1 MRSHPYICLKP
12 MEHFIVSAR
21 KHRPTQFDEVVGQ
34 RTITATLENAIAN
47 DHLAQALLFT
57 GPRGVGKTTCARILA
72 KKINETSSDQT
83 DEDFAF
89 NIFELDAASN
99 NSVDDIRE
107 LIDQVRVPPQVGNYK
122 VYIIDEVHML
132 STAAFNAFLKTLE
145 EPPKHAIFILAT
157 TEKHKI
163 IPTILSRCQIFDFK
177 RISVLDIKNHL
188 QSIAVKEGITADD
201 DALHIIAQ
209 KADGALRD
217 ALSAFDR
224 VVGFSGN
231 HLTREAVAENLN
243 VLDYT
248 YYFEITHLLL
258 LNDIP
263 NAFLAYNTILN
274 KGYDGHQFIRGL
286 ASHFRDLLV
295 AQHATTINL
304 LEVGDNVKEM
314 YLKQSKMASLA
325 FLKQAIAIANAC
337 DLSYKNSQN
346 QRLLVELSLLELASI
361 TANEEKKTPIE
372 RVTLSPESV
381 ARSSETPV
389 FPEVNQQ
396 ENKVED
402 LNVTKE
408 ETQSYK
414 ESKSESSSKK
424 IISSTSEIAKPIE
437 LESKALNN
445 SIEEIVTNTETIDSQ
460 AAVRSEEATP
470 TTSND
475 QIITPDSPVTI
486 EPEEISPTASNDKNE
501 TPNTEV
507 TTEPKVN
514 EDSPAEVVRKEPEK
528 PKRRKVS
535 ALSLSSVEKKQELQR
550 EADAKQP
557 VYKEMPKEPFTQE
570 DFEKAWK
577 EYGEIVSKKR
587 QHNLF
592 SHLNMTM
599 PTVSGSIAHVEYPNN
614 TIKIE
619 VERDG
624 GNFLKFIREKLQ
636 NYDFNL
642 EITVNDVV
650 TKKYAYTE
658 KEIYDKMAEINPK
671 LNTFRQT
678 LDLDF

>member
-1 MRSHPYICLKP
+1 

-47 DHLAQALLFT
+47 GHLAQALLFT

-72 KKINETSSDQT
+72 KKINETSSNQT
-83 DEDFAF
+83 EEDFAF

-177 RISVLDIKNHL
+177 RISVVDIKNHL
-188 QSIAVKEGITADD
+188 QSISEKEGITADD

-217 ALSAFDR
+217 ALSSFDR

-243 VLDYT
+243 VLDYS
-248 YYFEITHLLL
+248 YYFEITYLLL
-258 LNDIP
+258 KNDIP
-263 NAFLAYNTILN
+263 NTFLAYNTILN

-295 AQHATTINL
+295 GQHPATIGL
-304 LEVGDNVKEM
+304 LEVGNNVKEM
-314 YLKQSKMASLA
+314 YLKQSKMASTS
-325 FLKQAIAIANAC
+325 FLKQAIGIANAC

-346 QRLLVELSLLELASI
+346 QRLLVELCLLELASL
-361 TANEEKKTPIE
+361 TATEEKKTPIE
-372 RVTLSPESV
+372 RVTLPPESV
-381 ARSSETPV
+381 KRSSETPILSEV
-389 FPEVNQQ
+389 KQPEYKEEVIINT
-396 ENKVED
+396 
-402 LNVTKE
+402 TKE
-408 ETQSYK
+408 KSKTYTEAKLDNTQTEEPNVLVEK
-414 ESKSESSSKK
+414 
-424 IISSTSEIAKPIE
+424 SSTPSKAVVTAPEKSNGKSVTSISTSYNSEEKEGIIEVIPTANNNQKEPTETTLAIE
-437 LESKALNN
+437 LEKANP
-445 SIEEIVTNTETIDSQ
+445 VTNIAQ
-460 AAVRSEEATP
+460 QEA
-470 TTSND
+470 
-475 QIITPDSPVTI
+475 
-486 EPEEISPTASNDKNE
+486 
-501 TPNTEV
+501 
-507 TTEPKVN
+507 
-514 EDSPAEVVRKEPEK
+514 EK

-535 ALSLSSVEKKQELQR
+535 ALSLSSVEKKQELKR
-550 EADAKQP
+550 EAEANKP
-557 VYKEMPKEPFTQE
+557 SNVEMPKEPFTQE

-577 EYGEIVSKKR
+577 EYCEVVSKQRK
-587 QHNLF
+587 HNLL
-592 SHLNMTM
+592 SHLNMAM

-624 GNFLKFIREKLQ
+624 GNLLKFIREKLQ
-636 NYDFNL
+636 NYDFAL

-671 LNTFRQT
+671 LNTFRQV
-678 LDLDF
+678 LDLDL